1 MSWNTFWPVD
11 QPLDDQRTESS
22 THLDNEPFG
31 LQVDLDNCDKL
42 ESCGED
48 IGARVKAI
56 LEDNNHH
63 VRTNQTPQ
71 SEKQIISKATQLQ
84 KQIGESFPLID
95 RSVFYSKL
103 LQKNREKN
111 ENQIQK
117 GLGTY
122 VALDPSHNAIVSKQ
136 KELLLNEKVMKS
148 LESTMIGDKTH
159 LIEAR
164 VGKRTLK
171 KQRKEAKDKSEG
183 LGPAW
188 FGMKAP
194 EVTEEVQRD
203 LEVLKMRGAIDPKRF
218 YKKTGGPEGE
228 GLPKYFQIGH
238 VVDSP
243 VDYYSSKGSTGG
255 KNKKKS
261 LVDELMADAE
271 YQKFSKRKYAEIV
284 DEKAKLDPRSRHKK
298 NKKKRK
304 TE

>member
-1 MSWNTFWPVD
+1 MSENSFWPAV
-11 QPLDDQRTESS
+11 QPLDDQGTESS
-22 THLDNEPFG
+22 SQLDHEAFG
-31 LQVDLDNCDKL
+31 LQVDLVDGDKL
-42 ESCGED
+42 ESCED
-48 IGARVKAI
+48 LIKVA
-56 LEDNNHH
+56 LENNNHH
-63 VRTNQTPQ
+63 MRTNKT
-71 SEKQIISKATQLQ
+71 SESKKQIVSKATQLQ
-84 KQIGESFPLID
+84 RQIEESFPLVD
-95 RSVFYSKL
+95 RSVFYTKL

-111 ENQIQK
+111 EKQIQK

-122 VALDPSHNAIVSKQ
+122 VALDPSHNAIATKQ

-148 LESTMIGDKTH
+148 LESSMIGDQNH
-159 LIEAR
+159 VIEAR

-171 KQRKEAKDKSEG
+171 KQKKETKEKTEG

-228 GLPKYFQIGH
+228 ALPKYFQIGH

-243 VDYYSSKGSTGG
+243 VDYYSSKGATGG

-298 NKKKRK
+298 NKNKLK
-304 TE
+304 TA